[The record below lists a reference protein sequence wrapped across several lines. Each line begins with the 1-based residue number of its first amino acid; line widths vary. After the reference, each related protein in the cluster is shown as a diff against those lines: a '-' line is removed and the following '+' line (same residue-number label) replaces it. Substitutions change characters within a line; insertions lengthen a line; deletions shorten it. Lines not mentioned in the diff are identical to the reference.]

1 MNMDNTDNRMEYE
14 LRLVSKASG
23 VGYFSCCPKEDM
35 GIDACLAYLRTH
47 LYDDFMHKYVLDK
60 VCECDTGALEQIIQQ
75 AWQDPVLLPILCEA
89 VFSSEKFGSLRTNFD
104 REKIAVLSSNTP
116 LIYLKSI
123 LMEDRQLHN
132 QWITYFAQNILE
144 HKPLDSLGTTAL
156 PFPFPDELLSSN
168 GPAVHIKQILKHGA
182 TNLSSGDATSWSPET
197 TAQNALERM
206 EAIGTIAGSEMKHS
220 SSLSPFG
227 FYRKWHL
234 NLSVNN
240 ANHNYTL
247 SGIQTSFGRG
257 LHQADARAS
266 YAMEMVER
274 YSSFASFDQ
283 HGAVGFTRG
292 YPLILGSYRELQ
304 HVPALDPNSLGLE
317 VPYEGDPL
325 YWIEG
330 DQVTNCTSK
339 SMLVPVQSVFLFC
352 NLQEISLFSGLGST
366 GLASG
371 NSLEQAKLSGLL
383 EVIERDAEATSLY
396 DLSRCFKL
404 DAEDSSIA
412 SLLADY
418 TAKGIQ
424 LQFQDISHEFGIP
437 CYKCFVIGPQ
447 GQVIKGTGAHLDGK
461 KALLSALTETPY
473 PYPNGPASS
482 SGPNGIST
490 VLFEDLPDYSSGD
503 PRQDLATLETV
514 LNANGYQPVYVD
526 ITRRDSGIPVVKAL
540 IPGMELMAD
549 FDRYS
554 RVTPRLF
561 RNYLKSNI

>member
-14 LRLVSKASG
+14 LRLMSKASG

-35 GIDACLAYLRTH
+35 GIDDCLAYLRTH
-47 LYDDFMHKYVLDK
+47 LCDDFMHKYVLDK
-60 VCECDTGALEQIIQQ
+60 VCECETGTLEQIIQQ
-75 AWQDPVLLPILCEA
+75 AQQDPVFLAILCEA
-89 VFSSEKFGSLRTNFD
+89 VFSSQKFESLQADFD
-104 REKIAVLSSNTP
+104 RGKIALLSNNTP
-116 LIYLKSI
+116 LLYLKST
-123 LMEDRQLHN
+123 LLEDRQLHN
-132 QWITYFAQNILE
+132 QWIKYFAQNILE
-144 HKPLDSLGTTAL
+144 HKPLDSLDTPVQ

-168 GPAVHIKQILKHGA
+168 GPAVHIEQILKHSA
-182 TNLSSGDATSWSPET
+182 TDFSSSNETSWSPET

-206 EAIGTIAGSEMKHS
+206 EAIGIIAGSEMKHS
-220 SSLSPFG
+220 SSLSPCG

-234 NLSVNN
+234 KLSVNN
-240 ANHNYTL
+240 ANHDYTL

-257 LHQADARAS
+257 LHEADARAS

-274 YSSFASFDQ
+274 YSSFASFDP
-283 HGAVGFTRG
+283 HGAVGFTRD
-292 YPLILGSYRELQ
+292 YPLILGSYKELQ
-304 HVPALDPNSLGLE
+304 NVPALDPNSLRLE
-317 VPYEGDPL
+317 VPYEDDLL

-330 DQVTNCTSK
+330 DQVTDHTSK
-339 SMLVPVQSVFLFC
+339 SILVPVQSVFLFC
-352 NLQEISLFSGLGST
+352 NLQEISLFSALGST

-404 DAEDSSIA
+404 NADDPFIA

-418 TAKGIQ
+418 TAKGIH
-424 LQFQDISHEFGIP
+424 LQFQDTSHEFGIP

-447 GQVIKGTGAHLDGK
+447 GQVIKGTGAHLNGK

-473 PYPNGPASS
+473 PYPNGSASS
-482 SGPNGIST
+482 SGPSGIPT

-503 PRQDLATLETV
+503 PKQDLATLEAV
-514 LNANGYQPVYVD
+514 LNANGYQPVYAD
-526 ITRRDSGIPVVKAL
+526 ITRRDSGIPVVRVL

-549 FDRYS
+549 YDRYS
-554 RVTPRLF
+554 RVSPRLF
-561 RNYLKSNI
+561 RDYLK